1 MPQAKR
7 VSMAMVAA
15 RAGVS
20 GQTVSRVAN
29 GSPKVD
35 PDTRLRVE
43 QAMAELGYRPN
54 RAARALRTGRT
65 HTLGL
70 VAQTLATVGNSRML
84 QAVAESAASRGYALT
99 VVTLGADGDI
109 SEAFDRL
116 RDQGVDGAI
125 VLNEATAL
133 ARDAAAAE
141 LRLVVVDS
149 PPDERFTV
157 IGTDH
162 AAGARTAT
170 EYLLAAGHRAV
181 HHLAGP
187 VGSFAASE
195 RERGWRDAL
204 AAAGAVAPEIARGD
218 WTSASGHREA
228 TRMLASGEVTA
239 IFAANDQMALG
250 ALRAVAESGRRAS
263 DDVAMIGFDDID
275 DAAEFQPPLSTVRQ
289 DFDALG
295 ELAVHSLVARI
306 EGGADAA
313 PGLLAPVLVLRASA

>member
-1 MPQAKR
+1 MPQSAR

-29 GSPKVD
+29 DSPKVD
-35 PDTRLRVE
+35 PETRRRVE
-43 QAMAELGYRPN
+43 KAMADLGYRPN

-65 HTLGL
+65 RTLGL

-84 QAVAESAASRGYALT
+84 QAVAESAASRGYAVT
-99 VVTLGADGDI
+99 VVTLGSDGDI

-133 ARDAAAAE
+133 ARHAAAAE

-162 AAGARTAT
+162 AAGARAAT
-170 EYLLAAGHRAV
+170 EHLLAAGHRAV

-195 RERGWRDAL
+195 RERGWREAL
-204 AAAGAVAPEIARGD
+204 AAAGAVPPEIVRGD
-218 WTSASGHREA
+218 WTSASGHIAA
-228 TRMLASGEVTA
+228 TRMLEAGDVTA

-250 ALRAVAESGRRAS
+250 ALRAVAGSGRS
-263 DDVAMIGFDDID
+263 VPGDVAVVGFDDIA
-275 DAAEFQPPLSTVRQ
+275 DAAEFQPPLTTVRQ

-295 ELAVHSLVARI
+295 DQAVSSLVSLI
-306 EGGADAA
+306 EDRADSV
-313 PGLLAPVLVLRASA
+313 PELLRPALVIRTSA

>member
-15 RAGVS
+15 LAGVS

-29 GSPKVD
+29 DSPRVD
-35 PDTRLRVE
+35 AQTRARVE

-65 HTLGL
+65 RTLGL

-84 QAVAESAASRGYALT
+84 QAVAESAASHGYALT
-99 VVTLGADGDI
+99 VVTLGAGGDI
-109 SEAFDRL
+109 SEAFERL

-125 VLNEATAL
+125 VLNEATVL
-133 ARDAAAAE
+133 ARDAAAAD
-141 LRLVVVDS
+141 LCLVVVDS

-170 EYLLAAGHRAV
+170 EQLLAAGHRTV

-195 RERGWRDAL
+195 RERGWCDAL
-204 AAAGAVAPEIARGD
+204 AAAGAPVPEVVRGD
-218 WTSASGHREA
+218 WGSDSGYRAAE
-228 TRMLASGEVTA
+228 RMLARGKVTA

-250 ALRAVAESGRRAS
+250 ALRAIAAAGRSVPA
-263 DDVAMIGFDDID
+263 DIAVIGFDDIV
-275 DAAEFQPPLSTVRQ
+275 DAGQYRPPLTTVRQ

-295 ELAVHSLVARI
+295 ELAVRSLVSRI
-306 EGGADAA
+306 ENGTVAA
-313 PGLLAPVLVLRASA
+313 PALLPPTLVLRASA